1 VREVRELVRDPVSLR
16 GCRRE
21 VLLVRVDVALAAT
34 LRFGGAMSNITAT
47 TFLKA
52 VGLLSGC
59 SFSFFF

>member
-1 VREVRELVRDPVSLR
+1 
-16 GCRRE
+16 

-34 LRFGGAMSNITAT
+34 LRFGDAMSNITAM

-59 SFSFFF
+59 PFLFETKVSIIQGSNRT